1 MKHESGKFQSFHVKL
16 RDNTTHSK
24 GLNTTFIPVLHE
36 KGQPGAAIFIQRLV
50 AVCMFLAWFIRRAE
64 WKAWLLEKFPAGIP
78 ASHVITPLVLLRDFT
93 PLSPWRHL
101 FFKAPRTHTAK
112 ISAPPQ
118 TSSYPFSKLNG
129 VSLIHVLSIQ
139 ILSKK
144 PKDNPKR
151 KA

>member
-93 PLSPWRHL
+93 PLSPWPHL
-101 FFKAPRTHTAK
+101 FFKAPRTHRAK
-112 ISAPPQ
+112 ISAPPPNIFIPLLKIKWRFP
-118 TSSYPFSKLNG
+118 YPR
-129 VSLIHVLSIQ
+129 SLHTNII
-139 ILSKK
+139 KK
-144 PKDNPKR
+144 AER
-151 KA
+151 QS